1 MGESLQFNMAN
12 AEKKVKKNMNG
23 ILWEPGQQV
32 LRTERNWL
40 GKDGKTNPIPA
51 EGHIKLEK
59 LSEPAQRGSKGTEP
73 SQGKAQNQWA
83 RSAGTTVLGPC
94 VVPQVKGSLHG
105 L

>member
-1 MGESLQFNMAN
+1 
-12 AEKKVKKNMNG
+12 MNG

-40 GKDGKTNPIPA
+40 GKDGKTSPIPA

-59 LSEPAQRGSKGTEP
+59 LSEPAQRGSKATEP